1 MIPMHFMI
9 PLNLMMPGN
18 LMMPRSL
25 LMLTNC
31 MIYDNYSIPVMIA
44 YDDHKHNIVLS
55 ESWISGCQWI
65 SDDSKSLLMP
75 MNLMIPINL
84 LIPTVNSTS

>member
-25 LMLTNC
+25 LMLMNR

-44 YDDHKHNIVLS
+44 YDAHKHN
-55 ESWISGCQWI
+55 
-65 SDDSKSLLMP
+65 
-75 MNLMIPINL
+75 
-84 LIPTVNSTS
+84 TV